1 MSSWKRPGGRKDEEG
16 KKTVIVTIIMVL
28 SVMIILPHAAGLM
41 KDARCKS
48 ETQGTVTEVEANI
61 VYVKTFPVHEYSVSY
76 KYYVDGSQYEGQ
88 SGWVD
93 NRELGYL
100 ETNDSIAV
108 RFDQDDPGT
117 SMLFSER
124 DNHIAWVIGMV
135 IFIICIVIAAYR
147 L

>member
-1 MSSWKRPGGRKDEEG
+1 M
-16 KKTVIVTIIMVL
+16 KKTKAIVVAIIMVL
-28 SVMIILPHAAGLM
+28 SIMIILPHAAGLM

-48 ETQGTVTEVEANI
+48 ETQGTVTGLEAAI

-76 KYYVDGSQYEGQ
+76 KYYVDGSRYEGQ

-93 NRELGYL
+93 NKELEYL
-100 ETNDSIAV
+100 ETNDSVAV
-108 RFDQDDPGT
+108 RFDPDDPGT

-124 DNHIAWVIGMV
+124 DNHITWIIGMV
-135 IFIICIVIAAYR
+135 IFMICIVIAAYR